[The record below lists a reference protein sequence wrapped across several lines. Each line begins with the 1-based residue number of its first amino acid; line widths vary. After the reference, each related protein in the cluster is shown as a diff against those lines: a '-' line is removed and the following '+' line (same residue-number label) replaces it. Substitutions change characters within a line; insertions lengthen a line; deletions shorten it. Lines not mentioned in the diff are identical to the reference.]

1 MPIAEPQMKHSP
13 ITPATWTA
21 PYFVGLGRA
30 MVSLGPISN
39 GSYCPYR
46 CRFCY
51 VQGPFPKYASATVEE
66 ITTWLAER
74 RDQYDIIYI
83 SGDTDSFAQPR
94 TNEGLNL
101 LQALQSLNVDV
112 LFTTRHVFGEAEL
125 ERLGDISSQ
134 YRAMGLLL
142 IGCISISQLH
152 HPQLEPPPI
161 KSPYLRVQ
169 LLREMQR
176 LGIITALT
184 IRPFIPTIPASE
196 YSEIALLG
204 GDFADVVLG
213 GDLYLDSNG
222 SVEEGIKTAS
232 ENLDLNAS
240 PSQVHALDFS
250 LNEDDWMTLTHPEA
264 AVHVRVACET
274 LGKPFFMRSAGAIS
288 WIRER
293 RSTFTKSK

>member
-1 MPIAEPQMKHSP
+1 MPMVEPQIKQNTT
-13 ITPATWTA
+13 TPATWTA
-21 PYFVGLGRA
+21 PYFIGLGRA
-30 MVSLGPISN
+30 MVSLGPISKS
-39 GSYCPYR
+39 GYCPYQ

-66 ITTWLAER
+66 ITTWLTDR

-83 SGDTDSFAQPR
+83 SGDTDSFAHPR

-101 LQALQSLNVDV
+101 LQALESLKVDV
-112 LFTTRHVFGEAEL
+112 LFTTRHVFSEAQL
-125 ERLGDISSQ
+125 ERLGDITCQ
-134 YRAMGLLL
+134 YRAKGLLL

-161 KSPYLRVQ
+161 QSPHLRAQ
-169 LLREMQR
+169 LLREMQK
-176 LGIITALT
+176 LGIVTALT

-196 YSEIALLG
+196 YSEIALLA

-222 SVEEGIKTAS
+222 SVEKGIRTAA
-232 ENLDLNAS
+232 ETLDLDAS

-250 LNEDDWMTLTHPEA
+250 LNDNDWITLTHPEA
-264 AVHVRVACET
+264 EVRVRAACEK

-293 RSTFTKSK
+293 RNTFTEK